1 MNLVSHASRK
11 PFGGDAS
18 VRVVSSNEVLAEVAA
33 RDGKC
38 SIPVDPRVACKLVV
52 EAPRHEQTSQLTNVT
67 WTPSDF
73 EKGVKVDI
81 ALKATSMTLDVSVVD
96 AATGSELP
104 AANVV
109 VGGIDIG
116 MRRGLVDV
124 ADLSQTGLVAASCTL
139 MAITCCR
146 PTTLSLVHGGA
157 IVDVK
162 LAPAALR
169 SCVNSS
175 EAEEWGT
182 GSFGFGGRGPLSVGS
197 ACRVRMESTPSILEC
212 ATR

>member
-1 MNLVSHASRK
+1 MSHASRK
-11 PFGGDAS
+11 PFGGDAI
-18 VRVVSSNEVLAEVAA
+18 VRVVSSDEVLASVEA

-73 EKGVKVDI
+73 EKGVTVDI

-116 MRRGLVDV
+116 MKRGLVDV
-124 ADLSQTGLVAASCTL
+124 DDLSQTGWYGADTGRLHMLRPHDVA
-139 MAITCCR
+139 M
-146 PTTLSLVHGGA
+146 VGA
-157 IVDVK
+157 IVDVATCGASK
-162 LAPAALR
+162 
-169 SCVNSS
+169 SS
-175 EAEEWGT
+175 
-182 GSFGFGGRGPLSVGS
+182 
-197 ACRVRMESTPSILEC
+197 
-212 ATR
+212 